1 MKITILTLFPEQ
13 FIGFKETSIIK
24 KAQLK
29 NLVEINVVNIRDFT
43 LDKHK
48 RVDDK
53 PYGGGAGLVMRAQ
66 PVLDALRSVKT
77 EDARVIVPSASG
89 KVYSQQQA
97 IEYSKESELILI
109 CGHYE
114 GMDERIMDEVD
125 DQVCIG
131 DYILTGGELP
141 AMIIA
146 DSVIRLLEDV
156 ITFES
161 NLEESFVDGL
171 VEYPHYTTPYEYEG
185 KVVPEIL
192 ISGHHENIRRY
203 RLKESLRK
211 TKLNRPDLLA
221 KKNLSDEEKEL
232 LEELD

>member
-1 MKITILTLFPEQ
+1 MKIKILTLFPEQ

-29 NLVEINVVNIRDFT
+29 GLVEIELINIRDFT
-43 LDKHK
+43 LDKHN

-66 PVLDALRSVKT
+66 PVLDALRSVRSSESK
-77 EDARVIVPSASG
+77 VIVPSASG
-89 KVYSQQQA
+89 VVYDQSWAVQL
-97 IEYSKESELILI
+97 SKEKELVLI

-125 DQVCIG
+125 HQFCIG

-141 AMIIA
+141 AMIIS

-156 ITFES
+156 ITKES

-185 KVVPEIL
+185 KTVPEVL
-192 ISGHHENIRRY
+192 ISGHHEKIRKY
-203 RLKESLRK
+203 RLKESLRR
-211 TKLNRPDLLA
+211 TKQNRPDLLE
-221 KKNLSDEEKEL
+221 KKEL
-232 LEELD
+232 SQEEIELLRELD